1 MIFILLY
8 NSELNAL
15 FHTFT
20 TIRKRRGREKR
31 CGFTSCEERRS
42 KNEAHIFVNIQFS
55 HLSYSIVYR
64 QRCEILKINPRLRAT
79 LMCSIFLIFH
89 SQITLQYMMQCL
101 CFSFIYVRK
110 KRESTTSY
118 IFVNIESFVI
128 YVNDPVF
135 PQKGN
140 IPASANLSHRPA
152 IHS

>member
-1 MIFILLY
+1 MLP
-8 NSELNAL
+8 
-15 FHTFT
+15 TFT

-55 HLSYSIVYR
+55 HLSYIIVYR
-64 QRCEILKINPRLRAT
+64 QRCEILKINPRLQLRAT

-101 CFSFIYVRK
+101 CFSFNYVRK

-118 IFVNIESFVI
+118 IFVNIESFAI

-152 IHS
+152 DSSRSKKMMTC

>member
-1 MIFILLY
+1 MPSFTHSQLYEKGEVEKNDVVLPLARNGEAKTRRTSLSIF
-8 NSELNAL
+8 NSP
-15 FHTFT
+15 
-20 TIRKRRGREKR
+20 
-31 CGFTSCEERRS
+31 
-42 KNEAHIFVNIQFS
+42 IFPTAFV
-55 HLSYSIVYR
+55 HR

-101 CFSFIYVRK
+101 CFSFNYVRK

-135 PQKGN
+135 SQKGN
-140 IPASANLSHRPA
+140 IPASPNLSHRPA